1 MNKIETKSDGMYI
14 NGKKVIKGWES
25 FSGWYWFAVS
35 LEEEDYG
42 GHPLWFGFVQGFE
55 NEWGTFWQGELQPL
69 IDEGHIWEINEEDL
83 PHAGRRYS

>member
-14 NGKKVIKGWES
+14 NEKKVIKGWES
-25 FSGWYWFAVS
+25 YSGWYWFAVS

-69 IDEGHIWEINEEDL
+69 IDEGHVWEINEEDL
-83 PHAGRRYS
+83 PHAGRRHF